1 MKTGLNNR
9 LFFDNQLATL
19 LEDQEKVGTHGIVMM
34 IRLPDFNMLSD
45 TRGTAVEEQFFS
57 DESAIDIYDAL
68 PRRTAGALPPQ

>member
-1 MKTGLNNR
+1 
-9 LFFDNQLATL
+9 
-19 LEDQEKVGTHGIVMM
+19 MM

-68 PRRTAGALPPQ
+68 PAHCWRVTTAVILLRCYRTGR